1 MRAAVL
7 LSVLALCGCAA
18 GTDAIVQTVRTAA
31 GGDAGADR
39 ARLNPNF
46 RYLRV
51 TIEGRVAL
59 LALGDVD
66 EHPQGPIEVWYSAER
81 EVLRFQNGRLVG
93 ATGLTTEWRNV
104 LLPELPAWS
113 ALARSEAP
121 VHWVRTRDVMP
132 GYRYGVRD
140 ALALRVSPQPGR
152 SALRD
157 VDPQRLTW
165 FEERIEPAALPDA
178 ALPPARYAVQF
189 AKPDHPGAQGAPPL
203 LGEEGKGVVVY
214 GEQCLAPKV
223 CFTWQRWPAG
233 S

>member
-1 MRAAVL
+1 M
-7 LSVLALCGCAA
+7 
-18 GTDAIVQTVRTAA
+18 QTVRTAA
-31 GGDAGADR
+31 GREDASADR

-104 LLPELPAWS
+104 FLPELPAWS
-113 ALARSEAP
+113 ALVRAEAP
-121 VHWVRTRDVMP
+121 LRWVRTRDVMP

-140 ALALRVSPQPGR
+140 ALALSVAPQPGK

-165 FEERIEPAALPDA
+165 FEERFEPAAQPDA

-189 AKPDHPGAQGAPPL
+189 ARPNHPAPQSGAPHHPGAQGAPPL
-203 LGEEGKGVVVY
+203 LGEEGKGTVVY